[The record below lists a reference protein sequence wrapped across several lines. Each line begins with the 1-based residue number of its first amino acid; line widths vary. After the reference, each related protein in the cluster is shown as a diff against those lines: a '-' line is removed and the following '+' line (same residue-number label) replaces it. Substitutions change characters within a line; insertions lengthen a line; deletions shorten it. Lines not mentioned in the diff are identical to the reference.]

1 LQINILEYLEQ
12 TVKRLPDKTAYAD
25 EQEKLSFLEVYDR
38 ARAIGSY
45 LSGKGVYKE
54 PVAVFMKKQ
63 PATAVAYFGAIYAG
77 CFYVPL
83 DQEMGLN
90 RIEMILE
97 KMKPKA
103 AICDESTADLM
114 KSLNYKGT
122 ILSYED
128 ISVGKIDELA
138 LSSIRDNAIDADP
151 IYTVFTSGSTGTP
164 KGVIANHRSV
174 IDYIDNLM
182 EVLKADEDT
191 VFGNQTPFYLDAS
204 LKEVLGT
211 IKCGATT
218 YIIPKSYFMFPV
230 KLVEFLNE
238 YKINTVC
245 WVVTALV
252 IISSFK
258 VLEKTVPEYLHTIAF
273 GSEVFPI
280 KQFNLWRK
288 HLPDARFINLYGPTE
303 ATGMSCYYE
312 ANRAFELDEPIPI
325 GKPFKNTQV
334 LLLNDKDE
342 EAAGGE
348 LGEICIRGVGVTLGY
363 YDDLE
368 RTREAYV
375 QNPTCKAYP
384 EIIYRTGDL
393 GRYNERG
400 ELIFVSRRD
409 YQIKHMGHR
418 IELGEIEVCANTVDD
433 VESACCIYDSH
444 KSRIVLFYTG
454 TAIGKDIIVYLKEK
468 LPRYM
473 VPNHIVNLEALPLT
487 SNGKID
493 RIKLADKI

>member
-1 LQINILEYLEQ
+1 MQINILEYLEQ